1 LFERIKAAVSLERH
15 HLDVPIGVIDVGSN
29 TVRLLVSQHGRTLLS
44 KREMLRLGADIEQ
57 HGEIPVAKLDL
68 TESVVKRFAEDAR
81 SAGAD
86 VLEIL
91 IASPGRQAGNGALL
105 AQRLERASRSRTRIL
120 TALEEGHLAFLGALS
135 CAGVAGRHTIAVV
148 DVGGGSAQ
156 IVTGTRKG
164 GPTWARSIDLGSQRL
179 TSRILSEDPP
189 GAPAVSTARI
199 EVDRYL
205 AGLDPPPARA
215 LLAVGGSARALK
227 RIVGGQI
234 TAAELENALDLL
246 ATTPTG
252 VLARR
257 YRIDEG
263 RARTLLAGAVIFS
276 AIQKVLGIPLD
287 VQRGGLREGAVLALA
302 ARHAAAA

>member
-1 LFERIKAAVSLERH
+1 MAV
-15 HLDVPIGVIDVGSN
+15 
-29 TVRLLVSQHGRTLLS
+29 
-44 KREMLRLGADIEQ
+44 
-57 HGEIPVAKLDL
+57 
-68 TESVVKRFAEDAR
+68 ED
-81 SAGAD
+81 
-86 VLEIL
+86 
-91 IASPGRQAGNGALL
+91 
-105 AQRLERASRSRTRIL
+105 
-120 TALEEGHLAFLGALS
+120 GHLAFLGALS
-135 CAGVAGRHTIAVV
+135 CAGVAGRRTVAVV

-189 GAPAVSTARI
+189 GAHAISAARI

-215 LLAVGGSARALK
+215 MLAVGGSARALK
-227 RIVGGQI
+227 RIAGGEI
-234 TAAELENALDLL
+234 GAAELENALELL

-257 YRIDEG
+257 YRIDEE

-276 AIQKVLGIPLD
+276 AIQKLLGIPLE
-287 VQRGGLREGAVLALA
+287 VQRGGLREGALLALA
-302 ARHAAAA
+302 AKHSAVA